1 MVKYSQ
7 SSKNLTN
14 LCSIFTKIYE
24 KGKEKGK
31 MNQTIKVVIG
41 VSKVSEEEMAI
52 KLKEYQSDIEVVA
65 IGTDGKEIFE
75 QIEKLH
81 PDVAVIDAVLPNID
95 GIGILEA
102 IKARADLKDIS
113 VVLTSSSGSDG
124 FIECAYNLGAEYFL
138 MKPFSNE
145 ILAKRIVQIMEMKEK
160 QRAKKELSV
169 AGIEVK
175 KQVSD
180 YLERDIEHDVTNIIR
195 EIGIPAH
202 IKGYQYMREGIIM
215 AINDMNM
222 LNYITKLLY
231 PTIAKKYKT
240 TSSSVERAIRH
251 AIEVAWNR
259 GKIDVLEEM
268 FGYTISAGK
277 GKPTNS
283 EFIALIA
290 DKLRLEYRLRA

>member
-24 KGKEKGK
+24 KRKEKGK

>member
-24 KGKEKGK
+24 KRKEKGK

-268 FGYTISAGK
+268 VGYTISAGK

>member
-24 KGKEKGK
+24 KRKEKGK

-41 VSKVSEEEMAI
+41 VSKVSEEEVAR
-52 KLKEYQSDIEVVA
+52 KLKEYQCDIEVVA

-95 GIGILEA
+95 GFGILEA

-259 GKIDVLEEM
+259 GKIDVLVEM

-290 DKLRLEYRLRA
+290 DK

>member
-24 KGKEKGK
+24 KRKEKGK

-41 VSKVSEEEMAI
+41 VSKVSEEEVAR
-52 KLKEYQSDIEVVA
+52 KLKEYQCDIEVVA

-102 IKARADLKDIS
+102 IKARDDLKDIS

>member
-1 MVKYSQ
+1 
-7 SSKNLTN
+7 
-14 LCSIFTKIYE
+14 
-24 KGKEKGK
+24 

>member
-24 KGKEKGK
+24 KRKEKGK

-41 VSKVSEEEMAI
+41 VSKVSEEEVAR

>member
-24 KGKEKGK
+24 KRKEKGK

-41 VSKVSEEEMAI
+41 VSKVSEEEMAR

-81 PDVAVIDAVLPNID
+81 PNVAVIDAFLPNID

-169 AGIEVK
+169 AGKEVK